1 MIYSCCVA
9 SFAIA
14 ILFSINL
21 SLTLIAIFFLPF
33 IIVYAYFFFNKI
45 RKVFKYSDE
54 KEAQLTS
61 YCQEVISGI
70 RVVKAFDK
78 EAYELKRFNQVN
90 DDFKDS
96 VFNVDKVIGSY

>member
-1 MIYSCCVA
+1 
-9 SFAIA
+9 
-14 ILFSINL
+14 
-21 SLTLIAIFFLPF
+21 
-33 IIVYAYFFFNKI
+33 
-45 RKVFKYSDE
+45 
-54 KEAQLTS
+54 LTS